1 MTPESWGKGRQQL
14 CCSVQTPFPGKQS
27 KVNLAPLWRDGADVI
42 DISNLLIHIPNQLTL
57 ISQKYT
63 RWN

>member
-1 MTPESWGKGRQQL
+1 MTLESWGKDRQQL
-14 CCSVQTPFPGKQS
+14 CCSVHTPFPGNQS
-27 KVNLAPLWRDGADVI
+27 KTNLAPLWRDGADVI
-42 DISNLLIHIPNQLTL
+42 NISNQLIL